1 MNQAFCTQCGAKL
14 LPQARF
20 CIECGTSVSGA
31 RRPSGRWHFP
41 LGGHGPALVLG
52 CVAVVGALAIW
63 LGMLAANPP
72 PRVPGQKSGASAG
85 ALPEGHP
92 PIEVTAQMRKDIEA
106 LEEKTKTSP
115 KDIAAWLQLGRAQY
129 EAAQIEPDRFPLAAK
144 AYDEVLSRD
153 PKNLDALRM
162 RGNIAYDVRQ
172 PREAITFYQRYLAL
186 SPGDLSVETDMG
198 TMFLAAGDAPKAI
211 EVYRQVLA
219 NDPKFLQAQLNL
231 AVAYRA
237 AGRDDEART
246 AFEKARDLAPDE
258 ETRKQIERFLA
269 PAKPAASPQPDG
281 QKSGGF
287 QEEADSVFRLHP
299 MLGPKVEKIEWPD
312 DRTVRVTVRDFPMN
326 TMPPEA
332 RQAFDARIKEGL
344 KAKKEANE
352 VTAELHV
359 ELVDS
364 KTGEV
369 LEELVQ

>member
-14 LPQARF
+14 LPKARF
-20 CIECGTSVSGA
+20 CIECGTSVIGAPRPGA
-31 RRPSGRWHFP
+31 RWRFLLSGY
-41 LGGHGPALVLG
+41 GPALVLG
-52 CVAVVGALAIW
+52 CVAVVGGLAIW
-63 LGMLAANPP
+63 LGMLAAKPP
-72 PRVPGQKSGASAG
+72 PRVPGQKSGESAS

-92 PIEVTAQMRKDIEA
+92 PIEVTAQMRKNIEK
-106 LEEKTKTSP
+106 LEEKTKASP

-144 AYDEVLSRD
+144 AYDEVLAQD

-186 SPGDLSVETDMG
+186 SPGDLPAMTDMG
-198 TMFLAAGDAPKAI
+198 TMFLAAGDAAKAI

-219 NDPKFLQAQLNL
+219 SDPKFLQAQLNL

-237 AGRDDEART
+237 AGRNDEAKT

-258 ETRKQIERFLA
+258 QTRKQIERFLA
-269 PAKPAASPQPDG
+269 PAQPAASPQPDDE
-281 QKSGGF
+281 KRGGF
-287 QEEADSVFRLHP
+287 REEAETVFRLHP
-299 MLGPKVEKIEWPD
+299 LLGPKVESIEWPD
-312 DRTVRVTVRDFPMN
+312 DRTVRVAVHDFPMN

-332 RQAFDARIKEGL
+332 REAFDARIKEGL
-344 KAKKEANE
+344 KAKKEANQ

-359 ELVDS
+359 EFVDS

-369 LEELVQ
+369 LETLVQ